1 MLATLENSFFQL
13 AIDPAQGDSW
23 SLTAGKS
30 GQPLVRR
37 ARLGAS
43 YRLKR
48 QHFRVTL
55 PLDRAEYSQSAVSA
69 SPQGDLHLLQLKFGQ
84 NEHGLEYSLDFAL
97 PAGAP
102 LLLWRIGV
110 ANKGQAPLRIDSLD
124 LFKSGSLDLAGSDPA
139 LPPGELAFF
148 SNGWQSWSYSGVY
161 GAQERQRR
169 TRLGFIQ
176 EPPNTNPETPHTR
189 RAGHFSSDMFAV
201 LGERR
206 SRLAVLA
213 GFISQRQ
220 HFGSLEAWVQDSG
233 FGLRMWANGD
243 QARLDAGAEM
253 FTDWACLAL
262 VQPDAPD
269 PLGVYLDAVARE
281 HGVAA
286 QPRPSPTG
294 WCSWYHFFQKID
306 PESIRSNLQS
316 LQRMRSDLPLDLVQ
330 IDDGFEAQV
339 GDWLAF
345 QPAFPQGVAPLAA
358 EIRHAGFSPGLWLAP
373 FIVHPRS
380 RLAAEHPD
388 WLLRGAFNRP
398 VNAGFL
404 WNTFTTAL
412 DLTLPPAQEY
422 VREVIHTAV
431 QRWGFSYLKLDFLF
445 AASLPGKRFDPTR
458 TRAQVL
464 RRALED
470 VRQAAGEEAQL
481 LGCGCPLGPAI
492 GLVDAMR
499 ISSDVDV
506 GWTPSYRGQK
516 FFFQAEPHMPSVRNA
531 LQNVLCRLPLHQ
543 RWWIN
548 DPDCLLLRPET
559 RLTLEEIRTLASVIA
574 LSGGSLFL
582 SDDLPALPPERLR
595 IAESLLPLIGQA
607 ARIPNWLD
615 QHTPSRLRLDLEN
628 SSGMWHLLALV
639 NWQDQ
644 AQEMQLDLSSF
655 GLDPT
660 APYHLREFW
669 RGQAGVIANG
679 RFELGSLPA
688 HGTALCALRPL
699 NPGAPQY
706 LGSDLHVS
714 QGLEINTWEASP
726 HALHFSLRRPGRVRG
741 KIWVSLPRLPQQ
753 VSCNGAPAQFE
764 LNGTD
769 CCITLDAAE
778 TASIQLGWGA

>member
-1 MLATLENSFFQL
+1 MA
-13 AIDPAQGDSW
+13 
-23 SLTAGKS
+23 
-30 GQPLVRR
+30 
-37 ARLGAS
+37 
-43 YRLKR
+43 LK
-48 QHFRVTL
+48 
-55 PLDRAEYSQSAVSA
+55 SA
-69 SPQGDLHLLQLKFGQ
+69 SGVRASALSRSRPTPTRKRHTPGGRDISPVIC
-84 NEHGLEYSLDFAL
+84 SLCSASAAAAL
-97 PAGAP
+97 PCWQASSPSAST
-102 LLLWRIGV
+102 LARWRHWCKIPASV
-110 ANKGQAPLRIDSLD
+110 
-124 LFKSGSLDLAGSDPA
+124 SGCG
-139 LPPGELAFF
+139 
-148 SNGWQSWSYSGVY
+148 
-161 GAQERQRR
+161 
-169 TRLGFIQ
+169 
-176 EPPNTNPETPHTR
+176 
-189 RAGHFSSDMFAV
+189 
-201 LGERR
+201 
-206 SRLAVLA
+206 
-213 GFISQRQ
+213 
-220 HFGSLEAWVQDSG
+220 
-233 FGLRMWANGD
+233 
-243 QARLDAGAEM
+243 GAEI

-306 PESIRSNLQS
+306 PESIRGNLQS

-607 ARIPNWLD
+607 ARIPDWLD

-628 SSGMWHLLALV
+628 SSGAISAAPGFGKQQRHVASAGSGQLAGPGAGDAARSILIRSRSHRSVPSTRILARASWRHRERALRVGQPARSRNGALRLASAEPSSAPIPGQRPARFPGSRDQRLGGISARSPFKPAETRARSRENLGQPAAPATAGRLQRSAGAVRAERDGLL
-639 NWQDQ
+639 
-644 AQEMQLDLSSF
+644 
-655 GLDPT
+655 
-660 APYHLREFW
+660 YH
-669 RGQAGVIANG
+669 AGCRRDCQHPA
-679 RFELGSLPA
+679 RLGSMSFL
-688 HGTALCALRPL
+688 
-699 NPGAPQY
+699 Y
-706 LGSDLHVS
+706 LISEGD
-714 QGLEINTWEASP
+714 
-726 HALHFSLRRPGRVRG
+726 
-741 KIWVSLPRLPQQ
+741 
-753 VSCNGAPAQFE
+753 
-764 LNGTD
+764 
-769 CCITLDAAE
+769 
-778 TASIQLGWGA
+778 SIIR